1 MSYGGYNGYGGY
13 DGYGSGD
20 PYGQDPYRRV
30 GGGGQYA
37 QQHQLERG
45 GYGYGYG
52 YGYDGRGGASARHG
66 YGDYNG
72 GNARRNDPYGPG
84 GGDPY
89 AQTQYRQSSEA
100 PAPRASVAPAPR
112 RPSTSQYEQPAHAE
126 VYAEVPGNQHVSEQ
140 NRPMTAPSSGGRPQY
155 AKAQVH

>member
-1 MSYGGYNGYGGY
+1 MSYGGYSGYGYG
-13 DGYGSGD
+13 GYGSGD
-20 PYGQDPYRRV
+20 PYGQDPYGRV

-52 YGYDGRGGASARHG
+52 YGYDGRGGASERHG

-100 PAPRASVAPAPR
+100 PAPRASVAPAPQ

-126 VYAEVPGNQHVSEQ
+126 VYAEDPRNQHVSEQ